1 MYTKKLHNLGAAQAV
16 PLLGAVALLITLM
29 QTANAQYYD
38 RRYAPQ
44 EHDWHSGTHHDW
56 HSAPH
61 YGPHNGLHWDPN
73 YGWHYGR
80 HYGPHAGPHHEWHR
94 DPHDNWYG
102 GGFDR

>member
-16 PLLGAVALLITLM
+16 PLLGAVALLVILT

-38 RRYAPQ
+38 PGYVSR

-61 YGPHNGLHWDPN
+61 YGPHSGLHWDPN

-80 HYGPHAGPHHEWHR
+80 HSGPHAGPHHDLHR
-94 DPHDNWYG
+94 GPHHSWYG